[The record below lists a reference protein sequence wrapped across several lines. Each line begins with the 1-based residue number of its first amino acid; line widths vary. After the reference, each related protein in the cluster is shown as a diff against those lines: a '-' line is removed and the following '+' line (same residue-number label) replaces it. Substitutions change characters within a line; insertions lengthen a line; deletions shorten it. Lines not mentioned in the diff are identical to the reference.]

1 MASRAGWAR
10 STPVRRGWPS
20 RDQGCS
26 DGPREVIGNPD
37 DSAPPRLVARVAL
50 AFHSGCRC
58 ASSRKRKEDMN
69 GSMET
74 GGEGNT
80 MKAVS
85 QGELGGPEVLKLV
98 TVPTPEPSI
107 SEILVRVH
115 AAGVNPIDGAQRQT
129 GAVVGEPPSVRGWD
143 VSGTVEA
150 VGPGVT
156 LYKTGDEVFGLLPFP
171 QGHGAYAQYAVG
183 PTRVFVRTPDRLD
196 HVQAAAIPMVGLTA
210 WQALVDTAGIGEG
223 SRVLIDAASGG
234 IGHLAVQ
241 IAKARGAYVT
251 ALTSAAKLDYVRS
264 LGADEVIDYNA
275 TDFTDAVTD
284 QDVVLDIVGGDYP
297 ARALDVL
304 KPGGT
309 LVSTQ
314 PSSLDDSVV
323 SGAAE
328 RDIRVAGVIVEADQ
342 VGMKALA
349 ELAATGN
356 LVPTVAATFPLEAA
370 ATASAA
376 ADVAATD
383 GLFPLEEGGA
393 AKSGKHGPGK
403 VVLTMA

>member
-1 MASRAGWAR
+1 
-10 STPVRRGWPS
+10 
-20 RDQGCS
+20 
-26 DGPREVIGNPD
+26 
-37 DSAPPRLVARVAL
+37 
-50 AFHSGCRC
+50 
-58 ASSRKRKEDMN
+58 MN
-69 GSMET
+69 NTME
-74 GGEGNT
+74 EMNHT

-85 QGELGGPEVLKLV
+85 QDELGGPDVLKLV
-98 TVPTPEPSI
+98 TLPTPEPGV

-129 GAVVGEPPSVRGWD
+129 GAFVGQPPFVLGWD

-156 LYKTGDEVFGLLPFP
+156 LYKPGDEVFGLLPFP
-171 QGHGAYAQYAVG
+171 QGHGAYAEYVVG
-183 PTRVFVRTPDRLD
+183 PTRVFVPKPDRLD

-223 SRVLIDAASGG
+223 SRVLIGAGSGG

-251 ALTSAAKLDYVRS
+251 ALASAEKADFVRS
-264 LGADEVIDYNA
+264 LGADEVLDYNA
-275 TDFTDAVTD
+275 PDWTHRVRDD

-297 ARALDVL
+297 ARALEVL

-314 PSSLDDSVV
+314 PSSLDETVATA
-323 SGAAE
+323 AAE
-328 RDIRVAGVIVEADQ
+328 RNIRVAGVIVEADQ
-342 VGMKALA
+342 VGMAGLA
-349 ELAATGN
+349 DLAATGK
-356 LVPTVAATFPLEAA
+356 LVPTIAATFPLEEA
-370 ATASAA
+370 ATASAL

-383 GLFPLEEGGA
+383 GQFPLEEGGA
-393 AKSGKHGPGK
+393 AASGKHGPGK
-403 VVLTMA
+403 VVLTTL